1 MLIFVPSGYS
11 MSSGELFSAS
21 FAWSMQL
28 QTVSFC
34 ICSYSC
40 LTITALSNPSSNIVV
55 QGYRVHPRLNLH
67 FFVSCSSYRTL
78 ISEKRLEYHFY
89 LAILKM
95 KGTITG
101 FLSVSL
107 PPIFSFN
114 PFFNYNKHDLQCKSD
129 HVSSL
134 QKKPFTTLHPCG
146 IKATALWSGPSLPF
160 LFHLFSSSPLILS
173 IIAYLISFTYSN
185 SPWSLLPPGMRCTL
199 LCLEY
204 SSPDTDHSIYFLTL
218 NNPSALSIILMSCHF
233 YCLLRHEG

>member
-1 MLIFVPSGYS
+1 
-11 MSSGELFSAS
+11 
-21 FAWSMQL
+21 MQL

-134 QKKPFTTLHPCG
+134 QKKTFHDS
-146 IKATALWSGPSLPF
+146 ASLWNKGHSSMVWPQSTFPASPIFFQSPHTQHYSIFNFFYLFKLSMIAFASRHAIHSSLPGIF
-160 LFHLFSSSPLILS
+160 FS
-173 IIAYLISFTYSN
+173 
-185 SPWSLLPPGMRCTL
+185 
-199 LCLEY
+199 
-204 SSPDTDHSIYFLTL
+204 
-218 NNPSALSIILMSCHF
+218 
-233 YCLLRHEG
+233 

>member
-1 MLIFVPSGYS
+1 MILHSFLLILLFTGTNQVSGCSHWHIPSISNEKMLIFVPSGYS

-134 QKKPFTTLHPCG
+134 QKKNLSRLC
-146 IKATALWSGPSLPF
+146 
-160 LFHLFSSSPLILS
+160 ILV
-173 IIAYLISFTYSN
+173 
-185 SPWSLLPPGMRCTL
+185 
-199 LCLEY
+199 E
-204 SSPDTDHSIYFLTL
+204 
-218 NNPSALSIILMSCHF
+218 
-233 YCLLRHEG
+233 